1 MDWPVTFK
9 TTNGL
14 RFRVDHVRQP
24 PPPRK
29 IGEAGVARPTQP
41 REPVADALAVHVEGR
56 GWHVMGTYGGE
67 EEIPAPSSNRRCGG
81 GRSRPAIPCTSG
93 RSHHRGAHR
102 HSSIGACSPDRCRKE
117 QRSAR

>member
-29 IGEAGVARPTQP
+29 IGEAGVARPAQP

-56 GWHVMGTYGGE
+56 GGWHVMGATVGKKMR
-67 EEIPAPSSNRRCGG
+67 APSLSRRCGG
-81 GRSRPAIPCTSG
+81 GRSRLVIPYMPSG
-93 RSHHRGAHR
+93 RNHLRAAPDL
-102 HSSIGACSPDRCRKE
+102 SSIRPSLAGWW
-117 QRSAR
+117 